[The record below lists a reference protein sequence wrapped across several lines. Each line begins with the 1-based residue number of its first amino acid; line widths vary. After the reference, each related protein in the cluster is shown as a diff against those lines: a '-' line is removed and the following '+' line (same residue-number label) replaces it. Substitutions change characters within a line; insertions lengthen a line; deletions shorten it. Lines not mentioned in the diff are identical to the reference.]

1 MLKLRKQAIKE
12 KTKAE
17 LAWLEQQKKLRRN
30 KGADDT
36 FPREKK
42 RKVLLR
48 LHKEQVSDGERGGG
62 GIAEN
67 VCTAGRA
74 AHLVT

>member
-17 LAWLEQQKKLRRN
+17 LAWIEQQKKMKRN
-30 KGADDT
+30 KGADDNYPT
-36 FPREKK
+36 QQK

-48 LHKEQVSDGERGGG
+48 LQKEQVICEKTLFKK
-62 GIAEN
+62 IFPQLFN
-67 VCTAGRA
+67 YKQIW
-74 AHLVT
+74 